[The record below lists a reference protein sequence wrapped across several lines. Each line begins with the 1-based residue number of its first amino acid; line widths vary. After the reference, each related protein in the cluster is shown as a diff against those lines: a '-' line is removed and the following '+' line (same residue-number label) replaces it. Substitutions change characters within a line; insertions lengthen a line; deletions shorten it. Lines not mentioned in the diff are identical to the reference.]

1 MEEQRIL
8 FREKQGFR
16 QFWLW
21 VLLLGIAAVFWAGFI
36 YQVVLGGA
44 FGNRPATDIQLSLT
58 LALIGF
64 GLPFFFYWMNLTT
77 EVMPGMLQ
85 VRFRPFHLKPVR
97 IPLHTVRD
105 FEKVTYDPI
114 NEYGGWGIRWG
125 AKGKA
130 YSTSGREGVL
140 LRFYSRQSL
149 LIGSQRAKELFL
161 AIEQAKALG
170 KGIAD

>member
-8 FREKQGFR
+8 FREKQRFK

-21 VLLLGIAAVFWAGFI
+21 ALILGIAAVFWAGFV

-44 FGNRPATDIQLSLT
+44 FGNRPVTDIQLSLM
-58 LALIGF
+58 LALISF
-64 GLPFFFYWMNLTT
+64 GLPFFFYYMTLTT
-77 EVMPGMLQ
+77 EVLPGMLQ

-105 FEKVTYDPI
+105 FERVTYNPI
-114 NEYGGWGIRWG
+114 GEYGGWGIRWG

-130 YSTSGREGVL
+130 YSTSGREGIL
-140 LRFYSRQSL
+140 LRFYNTQPL
-149 LIGSQRAKELFL
+149 LIGSQRSKELFQ
-161 AIEQAKALG
+161 AIEQGKASG
-170 KGIAD
+170 KGIAG